1 MVRRPR
7 TLRSAICIF
16 VLVVAVGF
24 TEMAGATNG
33 MQVIGLGPVMRSM
46 GGAGSAL
53 PLDTSAIMVNPA
65 GMSDLGGRIDFG
77 VVLFVPDSEYTAT
90 HTSGFGGTTVK
101 ESSDTGPAPMPSFGL
116 IIPINDDLHFGMG
129 AYGVAGMGV
138 DYANSLYSNVVYTSF
153 EMMKFA
159 PALSYRINNM
169 VSIGAAFNLDYAT
182 LGFNAG
188 RTGSN
193 TIEPH
198 NKNSQFGY
206 GFEAGVTVRLVD
218 GISVALSY
226 ISKQRFPDFEFNTT
240 AGKDKMDFDLP
251 RNVVLGFGYKVTPRL
266 RVAADIKWINWDD
279 TMDKGPKYTQ
289 NSSNSSAWNTNW
301 DNQWVFAIGAEYDA
315 TAVLK
320 LRVGYNYGENPLP
333 SDRAFE
339 GIAFPAIQEH
349 HYTAGVGV
357 ALTERLGL
365 NLGVMYAP
373 EVTMSGSNTA
383 QGVVAYESS
392 LEEYSFDIGLAYKF

>member
-1 MVRRPR
+1 MA
-7 TLRSAICIF
+7 TRSRISVLAICIF
-16 VLVVAVGF
+16 VLAAAVGF
-24 TEMAGATNG
+24 PEMAGATNG

-53 PLDTSAIMVNPA
+53 PLDTAAIMVNPA

-90 HTSGFGGTTVK
+90 HTGAFGGTTVK
-101 ESSDTGPAPMPSFGL
+101 QSSDTGPAPMPSFGL
-116 IIPINDDLHFGMG
+116 VIPINDDLHFGMG

-159 PALSYRINNM
+159 PALSYRINKM

-182 LGFNAG
+182 MGYNAG

-198 NKNSQFGY
+198 NKDSQFGY
-206 GFEAGVTVRLVD
+206 GFQVGVLVKPLD
-218 GISVALSY
+218 QLSVALSY

-240 AGKDKMDFDLP
+240 VGKDKLDFDQP
-251 RNVVLGFGYKVTPRL
+251 QNVILGFGYKATQRL
-266 RVAADIKWINWDD
+266 RIAADVKWINWDD

-289 NSSNSSAWNTNW
+289 NSSGSGAWNCNW
-301 DNQWVFAIGAEYDA
+301 DDQWVFAIGAEFDA
-315 TAVLK
+315 SDILK
-320 LRVGYNYGENPLP
+320 LRIGYNYGANPLP

-339 GIAFPAIQEH
+339 AIAFPAIQEH

-357 ALTERLGL
+357 ALTEKLDL
-365 NLGVMYAP
+365 NIGVMYAP
-373 EVTMSGSNTA
+373 KVTMSGSNTA
-383 QGVVAYESS
+383 QGVAAYETS
-392 LEEYSFDIGLAYKF
+392 LSEYSVDIGLAYRF